1 MIPLLND
8 ELIIN
13 DGKPRA
19 SGDDPN
25 YDRFLYADTE

>member
-1 MIPLLND
+1 MILNAKTQD
-8 ELIIN
+8 ARLIR
-13 DGKPRA
+13 KPRA